1 MRRPACRGSKQIA
14 EYARRSMVRFTV
26 QERRRTASSGHGRDI
41 LNVDDRSRPN
51 PRARPSW
58 SSPGAAL
65 CDGGVLTAA
74 VTR

>member
-1 MRRPACRGSKQIA
+1 
-14 EYARRSMVRFTV
+14 
-26 QERRRTASSGHGRDI
+26 
-41 LNVDDRSRPN
+41 VDDRSRPN

-74 VTR
+74 VTRWRCGSRPPMPTARSPASD